1 MMKLWTADGEWEVPE
16 DLIDAYMMLHRDAD
30 KQFAKMVIWL
40 TTNKA
45 KRPKN
50 PERFIANW
58 FRKNQ
63 KAAEVLGKD
72 ARTFA
77 KHPTTMDRNIAA
89 IASLTGAKRE
99 TFTITEKLG
108 S

>member
-1 MMKLWTADGEWEVPE
+1 MKLWTADGEWEVPE

-40 TTNKA
+40 TTNKS

-58 FRKNQ
+58 FQKNQ
-63 KAAEVLGKD
+63 KFESLWKNPPARPQSAA
-72 ARTFA
+72 
-77 KHPTTMDRNIAA
+77 DRNIAA

-99 TFTITEKLG
+99 TITITEKLG